1 MKKLFLIFLLL
12 VPIILAEEMEPLETI
27 TYEGR
32 EITLNAVQGNK
43 ALISVDGEKNILSLN
58 QQKTI
63 NGVKITLIEIF
74 DAGDFGTA
82 NLDFELA
89 YNCGDLKC
97 DEFETSENCCKD
109 CGCSGA
115 LKCVENS
122 CILPEC
128 TLDSQ
133 CEDSNSLTEDYCSE
147 FKCKHRNIKCE
158 KDLDCNDNNLDTDD
172 TCYKGNCRNFLNY
185 VCKTN
190 EDCEDQ
196 NPCTTDLCVN
206 KDCQNTLKENCEFES
221 EPEKTVLEK
230 QNEEIK
236 NNLEEDVKKLR
247 ENVLTKV
254 LSWFKNLFN

>member
-1 MKKLFLIFLLL
+1 MKTTSNNNKISIGKQIGTNLLKEIKNAKESVKIVSPYLSAMYIEEL
-12 VPIILAEEMEPLETI
+12 V
-27 TYEGR
+27 
-32 EITLNAVQGNK
+32 N
-43 ALISVDGEKNILSLN
+43 LS
-58 QQKTI
+58 KK
-63 NGVKITLIEIF
+63 GVKITLIEIF

-158 KDLDCNDNNLDTDD
+158 KNLDCNDNNLDTDD

-221 EPEKTVLEK
+221 EPEKTILEK